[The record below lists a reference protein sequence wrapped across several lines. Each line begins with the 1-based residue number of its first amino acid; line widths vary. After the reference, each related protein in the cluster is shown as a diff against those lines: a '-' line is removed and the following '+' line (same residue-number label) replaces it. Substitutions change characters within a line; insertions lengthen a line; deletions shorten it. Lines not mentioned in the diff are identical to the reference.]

1 MGQGVGVWLCAQ
13 LGVRFLPKTTS
24 FEAQAGIEPAGS
36 RFADDRVSHFA
47 TEPNVL
53 ILPQPRLKLKW
64 LRLKLKLSDL
74 LLTLFFNI
82 FFAILPCVCSVSG
95 FWFLA
100 LF

>member
-1 MGQGVGVWLCAQ
+1 
-13 LGVRFLPKTTS
+13 
-24 FEAQAGIEPAGS
+24 
-36 RFADDRVSHFA
+36 
-47 TEPNVL
+47 VL

-74 LLTLFFNI
+74 LLTLFFKI